1 MEQFLV
7 QNALYVVLLVTLITW
22 GGIGIYLNRLENRLN
37 DMEKKFNKN
46 S

>member
-7 QNALYVVLLVTLITW
+7 QNALYVVLIITLITW
-22 GGIGIYLNRLENRLN
+22 GGIAIYLNRLENRLS